1 MNKFEARLKLSNFIR
16 EVLVD
21 SLDDGTLGAKDLLA
35 LENDM
40 TDVVDLLF
48 EELQLEVL
56 DTTAPNVTIRLTLDA
71 E

>member
-21 SLDDGTLGAKDLLA
+21 SLDDGTLSPKDLLA

-40 TDVVDLLF
+40 TDVVDVLF
-48 EELQLEVL
+48 EELHLEIL
-56 DTTAPNVTIRLTLDA
+56 DVTAPNVTIRLTLDA

>member
-1 MNKFEARLKLSNFIR
+1 MNKFEARLKLSNFMR

-21 SLDDGTLGAKDLLA
+21 SLDDGTLSPKDLLL

-40 TDVVDLLF
+40 TDVVDVLF
-48 EELQLEVL
+48 EELHLEVL
-56 DTTAPNVTIRLTLDA
+56 DVAAPNITVRLSLDA

>member
-21 SLDDGTLGAKDLLA
+21 SLDDGTLSAKDLLL

-40 TDVVDLLF
+40 TDVVDVLF

-56 DTTAPNVTIRLTLDA
+56 DVTAPNLTIRLSLDA

>member
-16 EVLVD
+16 EVLID
-21 SLDDGTLGAKDLLA
+21 SLDDGSLSPKDLLA

-40 TDVVDLLF
+40 TDVVDVLF
-48 EELQLEVL
+48 EELQLEVV
-56 DTTAPNVTIRLTLDA
+56 DSTAPNVTIRLTLDA